1 MIRAAA
7 LQGLRDIAGKLGY
20 SRIVNVMGTQAFPRA
35 FRGDSRRGW
44 IACQNTTSWR
54 TAAQAESAGLA
65 SCAADAERLL
75 ILPARGTPPAHGSKI
90 ISLGKLATRIFRF
103 VRQISKAQLAL
114 FLCFSAIC
122 TSAGQGGAS
131 HSCASC
137 ASLHARI
144 FHFREPQVTPEAS
157 RKRAGS
163 EPEASRKQTSFSACK
178 CFCSNAKGAYG
189 KDERAASEPEAS
201 RKRAA
206 SDAGSEPQVRL

>member
-7 LQGLRDIAGKLGY
+7 LQGLRDIAGKLGHG
-20 SRIVNVMGTQAFPRA
+20 RIVNVMGTQALPRA
-35 FRGDSRRGW
+35 FRGDSRRGFR
-44 IACQNTTSWR
+44 IDCQNTTSWR

-65 SCAADAERLL
+65 SCAADAERLQ
-75 ILPARGTPPAHGSKI
+75 ILPARGTPPAHVPLI

-122 TSAGQGGAS
+122 TSVGQGGAS

-144 FHFREPQVTPEAS
+144 FHFREPQMTPEAS

-163 EPEASRKQTSFSACK
+163 EPEASRKRTSFSACK

-189 KDERAASEPEAS
+189 KDERAGSEPEAS
-201 RKRAA
+201 RK
-206 SDAGSEPQVRL
+206 